1 MNTLPTKW
9 CIKITSENEEIL
21 HKYWERIPGVDRTYS
36 FYGWLI
42 SKHEDD
48 DSFLNY
54 AESKVLDGYTE
65 LTLAQF
71 KKWVLKDGSDLVGK
85 RFYHH
90 TNKKEVYTI
99 TKVEEGTVHI
109 KGDFGTTTY
118 PLSQARQF
126 FEHNTWILFES
137 ERRKESLL
145 EKAKRLYPVGTKVK
159 SLYHHGNPVLTIG
172 DGIFKSAREDAIH
185 VSSEEGVYMAVV
197 YENGGWAEIITE
209 EIRYYDNLSNH
220 IGRYIQA
227 LVDYPNSG
235 NVKKG
240 DYGQIVSSGSANFL
254 SSGAYA
260 CSRALSKKHL
270 NISYKLMPEGFIPP
284 TEEIKTTNMPI
295 AQLTQQTI
303 SRSNLKAIHG
313 RVCNKWQAR
322 IEEKLKENIFDEF
335 ISVPDDLLVEA
346 FKEAD
351 RDQNEFLRKY
361 FYQPVVSKEVN
372 MKEWI
377 EDLRVF
383 RKSCRELID
392 VREDGMY
399 EGKAFYLT
407 SDFTWE
413 IKADEY
419 GVQCLIPTKN

>member
-9 CIKITSENEEIL
+9 CIKITSENKEIL
-21 HKYWERIPGVDRTYS
+21 HKYWERIPGVDRTYD
-36 FYGWLI
+36 FYGWLV

-48 DSFLNY
+48 DSSLNY
-54 AESKVLDGYTE
+54 AESKVLNGYTE

-126 FEHNTWILFES
+126 FEHGTWILFES
-137 ERRKESLL
+137 ERGKESLL
-145 EKAKRLYPVGTKVK
+145 EKAKRLYPVGTTFKCLHDCSGGPIV
-159 SLYHHGNPVLTIG
+159 SLDEIRLDPFDTIRWYG
-172 DGIFKSAREDAIH
+172 IDGRCGCIYDEDK
-185 VSSEEGVYMAVV
+185 
-197 YENGGWAEIITE
+197 GGWAEIIT
-209 EIRYYDNLSNH
+209 
-220 IGRYIQA
+220 
-227 LVDYPNSG
+227 
-235 NVKKG
+235 
-240 DYGQIVSSGSANFL
+240 
-254 SSGAYA
+254 
-260 CSRALSKKHL
+260 
-270 NISYKLMPEGFIPP
+270 
-284 TEEIKTTNMPI
+284 EIKTTNMPI

-313 RVCNKWQAR
+313 RVCSKWQAR

-335 ISVPDDLLVEA
+335 ISVPNDLLVEA

-361 FYQPVVSKEVN
+361 FFQPVVSKEVN

-392 VREDGMY
+392 VREYGMY
-399 EGKAFYLT
+399 AGKAFYLT

-413 IKADEY
+413 IKKDED
-419 GVQCLIPTKN
+419 GIQCLIPTKN